1 MYPRAT
7 YSKEAK
13 TFQNPIDPSY
23 QTFTNDRQI
32 SYSGSVVLHNK
43 IYCTFEK
50 ALQGL
55 IIIGIISIIPLEN
68 MLVRLAIGMILIAIQ
83 MYLLLKNLNHPAC

>member
-7 YSKEAK
+7 YSREAK
-13 TFQNPIDPSY
+13 NLQNPMDPSY
-23 QTFTNDRQI
+23 QTFSNDRQI
-32 SYSGSVVLHNK
+32 SYSGNLVLNNK

-68 MLVRLAIGMILIAIQ
+68 MLVRLAIGMILIVIQ
-83 MYLLLKNLNHPAC
+83 MYLLVKDLNQ